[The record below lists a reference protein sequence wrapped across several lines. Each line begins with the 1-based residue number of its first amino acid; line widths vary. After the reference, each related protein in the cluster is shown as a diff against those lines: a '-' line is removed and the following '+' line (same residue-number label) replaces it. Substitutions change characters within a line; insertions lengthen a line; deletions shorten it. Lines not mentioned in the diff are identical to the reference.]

1 MKISTNFLNLLK
13 VCMCVVLAFAALE
26 TRAQGESF
34 TVSGTVKDASGQPV
48 IGATVFDTTTQKG
61 DVTSTTGSFSLQAA
75 PGSVLRVS
83 FVGYAEQSAK
93 VVAGKTT
100 YDFVLESDALE
111 IEELVVVGYG
121 TQKKA
126 SLTGAI
132 SAIHNEEIITTKNE
146 NVQNMLTG
154 KVAGLRVR
162 QNSSEPGQ
170 FNTSMDIRG
179 FGAPLIVIDGVPRD
193 NMARLDPE
201 DIEQVS
207 VLKDASAA
215 IYGVKGGNGVVLITT
230 KKGDKGRVNINYS
243 GNISWQRPS
252 NFPDLVDAADW
263 MTLYNEKYTMHSV
276 DNMSPVPQY
285 SQEDIAAYRNGEKKS
300 YNWKDA
306 VFRNSAPQTQHT
318 VSASGGNDKVTFYTS
333 LGYQYQES
341 FLQHTP
347 ITYDKYTLRA
357 NINAKIAKNLTL
369 DVNLAGHMDEKK
381 MSNFSSSDIVRST
394 WLFTPLDPF
403 YYDDEQ
409 TMYHTKDDNTG
420 IVNPLAMI
428 DKDANGYQSLI
439 SRWFQSAFSLRWDM
453 PFLPGLYAKGFFSYD
468 YIMNDNKFYRKAFN
482 TYTSTGAATSFLKGD
497 AHDYFVQRNYYGKEH
512 RQWHVQVGYDRTF
525 GRHSV
530 SGMLLFED
538 QHKVGDNF
546 YGSREVVLPMD
557 QVFVGDGE
565 TQQFNQSSG
574 GGSLYDYAYQSLA
587 GRFNYDFGGKYLAEF
602 VFRYDASSRFPSGDL
617 RWVFFPS
624 VSVGWRISEENFWKE
639 SSLDFIENLKI
650 RASYGKT
657 GYDGDLNYEFLTGF
671 TYPSGGAILGGDYV
685 NGSVPKGIANKDITW
700 QTIKMFDIGLD
711 FSAWNGKL
719 GLTFD
724 YFRRHRDGL
733 YARRNLSLP
742 GSVGAS
748 LPLENLNSDR
758 DTGFELELSHRNRVG
773 DFSYAVKGNVS
784 FTRRKTLYYERA
796 ESGNSYLNWRQNN
809 NDRFNSIWWGYG
821 EGGRITS
828 WDQLY
833 YNPVYIGRGSV
844 MGDYLYEDW
853 NGDGWINDL
862 DVHPIGYTD
871 MVPMVN
877 FGLTISA
884 SWKGIDFSMLWQGS
898 GKPLHRRSR
907 VSAGAALVAYQ
918 RHFGTH
924 GPLAS
929 GRSDGQSL
937 RSRHEVGRRRIRLY
951 GLDGKSQLGAW
962 VAECPLPASEESR
975 NRLFAAQ
982 EVADEGGYR
991 ECPDLCQRL
1000 QPADDH
1006 RSGLSRPGVLHSSVG
1021 WRGQQYGILLSDQQ
1035 DLYYRTERQ
1044 ILKKQKNET
1053 SEILSPDSLCGRIRR
1068 VHRFGYTA
1076 EKYLQ

>member
-1 MKISTNFLNLLK
+1 MKICTNFLNLLK
-13 VCMCVVLAFAALE
+13 VCMCVALAFAALE
-26 TRAQGESF
+26 TRAQGEAF

-61 DVTSTTGSFSLQAA
+61 DVTSTTGSFSLQVV
-75 PGSVLRVS
+75 PGSVLKVS

-111 IEELVVVGYG
+111 IEELVIVGYG

-132 SAIHNEEIITTKNE
+132 SAINNEEIITTKNE

-409 TMYHTKDDNTG
+409 TMYHTG
-420 IVNPLAMI
+420 
-428 DKDANGYQSLI
+428 
-439 SRWFQSAFSLRWDM
+439 
-453 PFLPGLYAKGFFSYD
+453 
-468 YIMNDNKFYRKAFN
+468 
-482 TYTSTGAATSFLKGD
+482 
-497 AHDYFVQRNYYGKEH
+497 H
-512 RQWHVQVGYDRTF
+512 RQPAGHDRQGRQRIPEPDQPLVPVCLLAALGHAVPAGTVCQGLLQLRLYHERQQVLQKGVQYLYLHRS
-525 GRHSV
+525 R
-530 SGMLLFED
+530 D
-538 QHKVGDNF
+538 Q
-546 YGSREVVLPMD
+546 LP
-557 QVFVGDGE
+557 
-565 TQQFNQSSG
+565 
-574 GGSLYDYAYQSLA
+574 
-587 GRFNYDFGGKYLAEF
+587 
-602 VFRYDASSRFPSGDL
+602 
-617 RWVFFPS
+617 
-624 VSVGWRISEENFWKE
+624 
-639 SSLDFIENLKI
+639 
-650 RASYGKT
+650 
-657 GYDGDLNYEFLTGF
+657 
-671 TYPSGGAILGGDYV
+671 
-685 NGSVPKGIANKDITW
+685 
-700 QTIKMFDIGLD
+700 
-711 FSAWNGKL
+711 
-719 GLTFD
+719 
-724 YFRRHRDGL
+724 
-733 YARRNLSLP
+733 
-742 GSVGAS
+742 
-748 LPLENLNSDR
+748 
-758 DTGFELELSHRNRVG
+758 
-773 DFSYAVKGNVS
+773 
-784 FTRRKTLYYERA
+784 
-796 ESGNSYLNWRQNN
+796 
-809 NDRFNSIWWGYG
+809 
-821 EGGRITS
+821 EGGRT
-828 WDQLY
+828 
-833 YNPVYIGRGSV
+833 
-844 MGDYLYEDW
+844 
-853 NGDGWINDL
+853 
-862 DVHPIGYTD
+862 
-871 MVPMVN
+871 
-877 FGLTISA
+877 
-884 SWKGIDFSMLWQGS
+884 
-898 GKPLHRRSR
+898 
-907 VSAGAALVAYQ
+907 
-918 RHFGTH
+918 
-924 GPLAS
+924 
-929 GRSDGQSL
+929 
-937 RSRHEVGRRRIRLY
+937 
-951 GLDGKSQLGAW
+951 
-962 VAECPLPASEESR
+962 
-975 NRLFAAQ
+975 RLFRAAQ
-982 EVADEGGYR
+982 LLRQGTSPVARAGG
-991 ECPDLCQRL
+991 L
-1000 QPADDH
+1000 
-1006 RSGLSRPGVLHSSVG
+1006 
-1021 WRGQQYGILLSDQQ
+1021 
-1035 DLYYRTERQ
+1035 
-1044 ILKKQKNET
+1044 
-1053 SEILSPDSLCGRIRR
+1053 
-1068 VHRFGYTA
+1068 
-1076 EKYLQ
+1076 

>member
-61 DVTSTTGSFSLQAA
+61 DVTSTTGSFSLQAT

-132 SAIHNEEIITTKNE
+132 SAINNEEIITTKNE

-657 GYDGDLNYEFLTGF
+657 GDDSGLYYEFLTGF
-671 TYPSGGAILGGDYV
+671 TYPSGGAILGGDYI
-685 NGSVPKGIANKDITW
+685 NGSVPKDIANKRITW
-700 QTIKMFDIGLD
+700 YTLKTLDIGLD

-724 YFRRHRDGL
+724 YFRRHCDGL

-773 DFSYAVKGNVS
+773 DFSYVVKGNVS

-898 GKPLHRRSR
+898 GNRYIIAREFLQEPLWSR
-907 VSAGAALVAYQ
+907 TNAISEHMDRWHPADPTANPYDPATKWVAGEYGYTGSTANPNSEHGLQNARYLRLKNLEIGYSLPKKWLTKVGIENVRIYASAYNLLTITGLDYLDPEFYI
-918 RHFGTH
+918 H
-924 GPLAS
+924 P
-929 GRSDGQSL
+929 SDGGASNM
-937 RSRHEVGRRRIRLY
+937 GYFYPINKTY
-951 GLDGKSQLGAW
+951 TIGLNVK
-962 VAECPLPASEESR
+962 
-975 NRLFAAQ
+975 F
-982 EVADEGGYR
+982 
-991 ECPDLCQRL
+991 
-1000 QPADDH
+1000 
-1006 RSGLSRPGVLHSSVG
+1006 
-1021 WRGQQYGILLSDQQ
+1021 
-1035 DLYYRTERQ
+1035 
-1044 ILKKQKNET
+1044 
-1053 SEILSPDSLCGRIRR
+1053 
-1068 VHRFGYTA
+1068 
-1076 EKYLQ
+1076 

>member
-48 IGATVFDTTTQKG
+48 IGATVFDTTTRKG

-132 SAIHNEEIITTKNE
+132 SAINNEEIITTKNE

-306 VFRNSAPQTQHT
+306 VFRNSAPKTQHT
-318 VSASGGNDKVTFYTS
+318 VSASGGNDKVTFFYTS

-482 TYTSTGAATSFLKGD
+482 TYTSTGAATSFLKGTHTIISCS
-497 AHDYFVQRNYYGKEH
+497 ATITARNIA
-512 RQWHVQVGYDRTF
+512 
-525 GRHSV
+525 
-530 SGMLLFED
+530 SGTCRWAMTAPSA
-538 QHKVGDNF
+538 VTP
-546 YGSREVVLPMD
+546 YR
-557 QVFVGDGE
+557 
-565 TQQFNQSSG
+565 
-574 GGSLYDYAYQSLA
+574 ACC
-587 GRFNYDFGGKYLAEF
+587 
-602 VFRYDASSRFPSGDL
+602 SSRIST
-617 RWVFFPS
+617 RWATTSTAAAKWCCLWIRCLSATANAAVQPVVRRRFALTTMPTS
-624 VSVGWRISEENFWKE
+624 RWPAVSTTTSAASTSPN
-639 SSLDFIENLKI
+639 SSSATTHR
-650 RASYGKT
+650 RASRRAT
-657 GYDGDLNYEFLTGF
+657 CAGYSSPR
-671 TYPSGGAILGGDYV
+671 YPS
-685 NGSVPKGIANKDITW
+685 
-700 QTIKMFDIGLD
+700 
-711 FSAWNGKL
+711 
-719 GLTFD
+719 
-724 YFRRHRDGL
+724 DG
-733 YARRNLSLP
+733 
-742 GSVGAS
+742 V
-748 LPLENLNSDR
+748 
-758 DTGFELELSHRNRVG
+758 F
-773 DFSYAVKGNVS
+773 
-784 FTRRKTLYYERA
+784 RRKT
-796 ESGNSYLNWRQNN
+796 
-809 NDRFNSIWWGYG
+809 
-821 EGGRITS
+821 
-828 WDQLY
+828 
-833 YNPVYIGRGSV
+833 
-844 MGDYLYEDW
+844 
-853 NGDGWINDL
+853 
-862 DVHPIGYTD
+862 
-871 MVPMVN
+871 
-877 FGLTISA
+877 
-884 SWKGIDFSMLWQGS
+884 S
-898 GKPLHRRSR
+898 GK
-907 VSAGAALVAYQ
+907 
-918 RHFGTH
+918 
-924 GPLAS
+924 
-929 GRSDGQSL
+929 SL
-937 RSRHEVGRRRIRLY
+937 RSTSLRI
-951 GLDGKSQLGAW
+951 
-962 VAECPLPASEESR
+962 
-975 NRLFAAQ
+975 
-982 EVADEGGYR
+982 
-991 ECPDLCQRL
+991 
-1000 QPADDH
+1000 
-1006 RSGLSRPGVLHSSVG
+1006 
-1021 WRGQQYGILLSDQQ
+1021 
-1035 DLYYRTERQ
+1035 
-1044 ILKKQKNET
+1044 
-1053 SEILSPDSLCGRIRR
+1053 
-1068 VHRFGYTA
+1068 
-1076 EKYLQ
+1076 

>member
-1 MKISTNFLNLLK
+1 
-13 VCMCVVLAFAALE
+13 MCVALAFAALE
-26 TRAQGESF
+26 TRAQGEAF

-61 DVTSTTGSFSLQAA
+61 DVTSTTGSFSLQVV
-75 PGSVLRVS
+75 PGSVLKVS

-132 SAIHNEEIITTKNE
+132 SAINNEEIITTKNE

-300 YNWKDA
+300 YNRKDA

-333 LGYQYQES
+333 LGYQYQEES

-409 TMYHTKDDNTG
+409 TIKPYQGRQHGHRQPAGHDRQGRQRIPEPDQ
-420 IVNPLAMI
+420 PLVPV
-428 DKDANGYQSLI
+428 SP
-439 SRWFQSAFSLRWDM
+439 SRCAGTCRSCRDCM
-453 PFLPGLYAKGFFSYD
+453 PKGFFSYD

-482 TYTSTGAATSFLKGD
+482 TYTSTGP
-497 AHDYFVQRNYYGKEH
+497 R
-512 RQWHVQVGYDRTF
+512 
-525 GRHSV
+525 
-530 SGMLLFED
+530 
-538 QHKVGDNF
+538 
-546 YGSREVVLPMD
+546 
-557 QVFVGDGE
+557 
-565 TQQFNQSSG
+565 
-574 GGSLYDYAYQSLA
+574 
-587 GRFNYDFGGKYLAEF
+587 
-602 VFRYDASSRFPSGDL
+602 
-617 RWVFFPS
+617 
-624 VSVGWRISEENFWKE
+624 
-639 SSLDFIENLKI
+639 
-650 RASYGKT
+650 
-657 GYDGDLNYEFLTGF
+657 
-671 TYPSGGAILGGDYV
+671 
-685 NGSVPKGIANKDITW
+685 
-700 QTIKMFDIGLD
+700 
-711 FSAWNGKL
+711 
-719 GLTFD
+719 
-724 YFRRHRDGL
+724 
-733 YARRNLSLP
+733 
-742 GSVGAS
+742 
-748 LPLENLNSDR
+748 
-758 DTGFELELSHRNRVG
+758 
-773 DFSYAVKGNVS
+773 
-784 FTRRKTLYYERA
+784 
-796 ESGNSYLNWRQNN
+796 
-809 NDRFNSIWWGYG
+809 
-821 EGGRITS
+821 
-828 WDQLY
+828 
-833 YNPVYIGRGSV
+833 
-844 MGDYLYEDW
+844 
-853 NGDGWINDL
+853 
-862 DVHPIGYTD
+862 
-871 MVPMVN
+871 
-877 FGLTISA
+877 
-884 SWKGIDFSMLWQGS
+884 
-898 GKPLHRRSR
+898 
-907 VSAGAALVAYQ
+907 
-918 RHFGTH
+918 
-924 GPLAS
+924 
-929 GRSDGQSL
+929 
-937 RSRHEVGRRRIRLY
+937 
-951 GLDGKSQLGAW
+951 
-962 VAECPLPASEESR
+962 PAS
-975 NRLFAAQ
+975 
-982 EVADEGGYR
+982 
-991 ECPDLCQRL
+991 
-1000 QPADDH
+1000 
-1006 RSGLSRPGVLHSSVG
+1006 
-1021 WRGQQYGILLSDQQ
+1021 
-1035 DLYYRTERQ
+1035 
-1044 ILKKQKNET
+1044 
-1053 SEILSPDSLCGRIRR
+1053 
-1068 VHRFGYTA
+1068 
-1076 EKYLQ
+1076 

>member
-1 MKISTNFLNLLK
+1 M
-13 VCMCVVLAFAALE
+13 
-26 TRAQGESF
+26 
-34 TVSGTVKDASGQPV
+34 
-48 IGATVFDTTTQKG
+48 
-61 DVTSTTGSFSLQAA
+61 
-75 PGSVLRVS
+75 
-83 FVGYAEQSAK
+83 
-93 VVAGKTT
+93 
-100 YDFVLESDALE
+100 
-111 IEELVVVGYG
+111 
-121 TQKKA
+121 
-126 SLTGAI
+126 
-132 SAIHNEEIITTKNE
+132 
-146 NVQNMLTG
+146 
-154 KVAGLRVR
+154 
-162 QNSSEPGQ
+162 
-170 FNTSMDIRG
+170 
-179 FGAPLIVIDGVPRD
+179 
-193 NMARLDPE
+193 
-201 DIEQVS
+201 
-207 VLKDASAA
+207 LKDASAA

-587 GRFNYDFGGKYLAEF
+587 GRFNYDFG
-602 VFRYDASSRFPSGDL
+602 RQ
-617 RWVFFPS
+617 
-624 VSVGWRISEENFWKE
+624 
-639 SSLDFIENLKI
+639 
-650 RASYGKT
+650 
-657 GYDGDLNYEFLTGF
+657 
-671 TYPSGGAILGGDYV
+671 
-685 NGSVPKGIANKDITW
+685 VP
-700 QTIKMFDIGLD
+700 
-711 FSAWNGKL
+711 
-719 GLTFD
+719 
-724 YFRRHRDGL
+724 
-733 YARRNLSLP
+733 
-742 GSVGAS
+742 
-748 LPLENLNSDR
+748 
-758 DTGFELELSHRNRVG
+758 
-773 DFSYAVKGNVS
+773 
-784 FTRRKTLYYERA
+784 
-796 ESGNSYLNWRQNN
+796 
-809 NDRFNSIWWGYG
+809 
-821 EGGRITS
+821 
-828 WDQLY
+828 
-833 YNPVYIGRGSV
+833 
-844 MGDYLYEDW
+844 
-853 NGDGWINDL
+853 
-862 DVHPIGYTD
+862 
-871 MVPMVN
+871 
-877 FGLTISA
+877 
-884 SWKGIDFSMLWQGS
+884 
-898 GKPLHRRSR
+898 
-907 VSAGAALVAYQ
+907 
-918 RHFGTH
+918 
-924 GPLAS
+924 
-929 GRSDGQSL
+929 
-937 RSRHEVGRRRIRLY
+937 RRIRLP
-951 GLDGKSQLGAW
+951 LRRI
-962 VAECPLPASEESR
+962 VALPVGR
-975 NRLFAAQ
+975 
-982 EVADEGGYR
+982 
-991 ECPDLCQRL
+991 
-1000 QPADDH
+1000 PA
-1006 RSGLSRPGVLHSSVG
+1006 L
-1021 WRGQQYGILLSDQQ
+1021 GILPL
-1035 DLYYRTERQ
+1035 
-1044 ILKKQKNET
+1044 
-1053 SEILSPDSLCGRIRR
+1053 GIRR
-1068 VHRFGYTA
+1068 MAYFGGKLLERVFA
-1076 EKYLQ
+1076 RLH